1 MDYKQEMIK
10 RLKEDCKVL
19 IEKKIPKALENIS
32 DDKGVNTYRNL
43 TKALADNIKVI
54 EEKEKEEWKPMW
66 NIYPK
71 ENTENMKNQVAIWMQ
86 NDKGDISG
94 RQVFDIDYEIKENM
108 INGISNISFDKI
120 DNGTLASK
128 QIKELE
134 DKQQSIND
142 LLKIII
148 DMLKHE
154 KENELQ

>member
-54 EEKEKEEWKPMW
+54 EEYEKEEWKPMW

-71 ENTENMKNQVAIWMQ
+71 ENT
-86 NDKGDISG
+86 
-94 RQVFDIDYEIKENM
+94 ENM